1 MQLSVGKT
9 NFCPIFGITKYIN
22 LYIFILGLLV

>member
-9 NFCPIFGITKYIN
+9 NFCPIFCITKYIN
-22 LYIFILGLLV
+22 FYIFILGRLV

>member
-9 NFCPIFGITKYIN
+9 NFCPIFCITKYIN
-22 LYIFILGLLV
+22 LYISILGLLV